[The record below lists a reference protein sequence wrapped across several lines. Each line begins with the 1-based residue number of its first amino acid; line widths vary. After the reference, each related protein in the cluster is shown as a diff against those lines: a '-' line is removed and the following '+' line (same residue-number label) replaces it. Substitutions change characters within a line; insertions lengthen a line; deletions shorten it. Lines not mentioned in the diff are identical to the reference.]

1 MQIIFINI
9 SLNYKYND
17 MKIEYNLSYGL
28 GTLTVIAGNFNEALE
43 ELNTKLGTSY
53 TENQVRIKSAVRL
66 S

>member
-1 MQIIFINI
+1 
-9 SLNYKYND
+9 